1 MRGILQLTGL
11 PILLLA
17 AAGIAVG
24 LGVGILWLHG
34 TIVSGD
40 HLDCPAVASASP
52 TPSWTPG
59 GAAGGQP
66 FHGVSGLPKAT
77 PTPVITPSVSGGH
90 VRVTFVENR
99 STIIVPVGTVIDVEL
114 STQQWSLPVSSDSQ
128 KLPRLSASSS
138 CDGIVRASFL
148 VQGSGWIESDVHMPS
163 NVGAPD
169 IVFRVNV
176 VAS

>member
-1 MRGILQLTGL
+1 MRGILRLRGL

-24 LGVGILWLHG
+24 LSVGVLWLHG
-34 TIVSGD
+34 AITSGD
-40 HLDCPAVASASP
+40 ECPAVASVNP
-52 TPSWTPG
+52 IPSWTPG

-77 PTPVITPSVSGGH
+77 PTPVLAPLVSEGH
-90 VRVTFVENR
+90 VRVTFADNR
-99 STIIVPVGTVIDVEL
+99 STMIVPVGTVIDVEL
-114 STQQWSLPVSSDSQ
+114 STQQWSLPVSSDPQ
-128 KLPRLSASSS
+128 TLPRLSASSS
-138 CDGIVRASFL
+138 CDGIVRASFR
-148 VQGSGWIESDVHMPS
+148 VQGNGWIESDVHMPS

-169 IVFRVNV
+169 IVFRVNF

>member
-1 MRGILQLTGL
+1 MRGILRLTGL

-24 LGVGILWLHG
+24 LGVGVLWLRG

-40 HLDCPAVASASP
+40 HRDCPAVAGASP

-59 GAAGGQP
+59 GAVGGQP
-66 FHGVSGLPKAT
+66 FHGVSGTPRAT
-77 PTPVITPSVSGGH
+77 PTPVLTPSVSRGH
-90 VRVTFVENR
+90 VRVTLAENH
-99 STIIVPVGTVIDVEL
+99 STILVPVGTVIDVEL
-114 STQQWSLPVSSDSQ
+114 SAEQWTLPVSSDSQ
-128 KLPRLSASSS
+128 RLPRLSASSS
-138 CDGIVRASFL
+138 CDGIVRASFR
-148 VQGSGWIESDVHMPS
+148 VQGNGWIESDVHMPS